1 MKSVIVIDQKTFR
14 ILTIIII
21 YFLTKKHNTNNLVN
35 LTLQEIRLHDYII
48 FIHVLDSIFIY
59 FVKSLFNCSLTID

>member
-48 FIHVLDSIFIY
+48 FIHVVDSTFIY
-59 FVKSLFNCSLTID
+59 FVKLLFNCSLTTD